1 MKNYLL
7 IMKCCNSLFWQNLST
22 DKQEEEKRA
31 EAAAEEAFEL
41 SRERSNLEEEKG
53 GRKRKEMKHQ
63 KFYFPLKRTREEIF
77 KDLMRYRTDVDQG
90 LTFKQIFC
98 EVYSDFVEKYTIK
111 NIRSNI
117 TDQIYDYSDDP
128 SYYGKVSYLK
138 QIIKRVKKTDN
149 EFRWLSVLPVKRNEV
164 DPVTGKKVKPYV
176 EYRYINVKTS
186 KTPELLEQI
195 NEIWEKRAESQI
207 KTLEKNNKYLDVF

>member
-1 MKNYLL
+1 
-7 IMKCCNSLFWQNLST
+7 
-22 DKQEEEKRA
+22 
-31 EAAAEEAFEL
+31 
-41 SRERSNLEEEKG
+41 
-53 GRKRKEMKHQ
+53 MKHQ

-128 SYYGKVSYLK
+128 SYHGKVSYLK
-138 QIIKRVKKTDN
+138 RMIKRVKKTDD

-164 DPVTGKKVKPYV
+164 DPVTGKL
-176 EYRYINVKTS
+176 N
-186 KTPELLEQI
+186 LM
-195 NEIWEKRAESQI
+195 
-207 KTLEKNNKYLDVF
+207 